1 MISDLLKRLTNSADR
16 RTQRAQIN
24 ILLSASIKG
33 CSILVSLLLVP
44 VTLKYLNNYEYGVW
58 LTLSSIIMWINYFD
72 IGLGNGLRNKLAE
85 ALARDDYELGQ
96 KYVSTTVAI
105 LSIII
110 VSIYLIYFAIHPF
123 LSWNKI
129 LNVPEGQIN
138 TDLDKLV
145 LIILAFFSLSFILKF
160 IGNVYLAKQ
169 LSVINDFLGFCGNV
183 ISLSIIYILTIT
195 TEGNLSYVAITFTC
209 VPVIVYLIAY
219 PITFH
224 KYKELKPKF
233 SAINFKYSSS
243 LLSLGGQFFI
253 IQIACLVVFSTSNFF
268 IAQLCSPADV
278 TIYNIAFKY
287 FSIVNMAFVIV
298 ITPFWSA
305 ATEAYIKKDI
315 IWIKRSVKMILKFFL
330 LLVCVSLIMLFL
342 SNYIYQLWV
351 QLSISFSLSCIMMV
365 YVTIVNWNNLYA
377 YFLNGIGKIRIQ
389 LYCSILSSIILIPLA
404 IILGRLWGII
414 GICVSMCIAL
424 STSAIALPLQYRSI
438 IKKKDI

>member
-1 MISDLLKRLTNSADR
+1 MISNLFKRIVGSSDR
-16 RTQRAQIN
+16 RTQRAKKN
-24 ILLSASIKG
+24 IILSISIKG
-33 CSILVSLLLVP
+33 CSILISLLLVP
-44 VTLKYLNNYEYGVW
+44 ITLRYLNNYEYGVW
-58 LTLSSIIMWINYFD
+58 LTLSSIIMWINFFD

-85 ALARDDYELGQ
+85 ALAREDYELGQ

-105 LSIII
+105 LSIIML
-110 VSIYLIYFAIHPF
+110 SIYLIYFAVHPI

-138 TDLDKLV
+138 TDLNNLV

-169 LSVINDFLGFCGNV
+169 LSVVNDLLGFCGNLL
-183 ISLSIIYILTIT
+183 SLCIIYVLTLT
-195 TEGNLSYVAITFTC
+195 TEGNLNWVAITFTS
-209 VPVIVYLIAY
+209 VPVIVYTIAY

-224 KYKELKPKF
+224 RYKELKPKF
-233 SAINFKYSSS
+233 SAINFKYASS

-253 IQIACLVVFSTSNFF
+253 IQIACLIVFSTSNFF
-268 IAQLCSPADV
+268 IAQLCSPTDV

-315 IWIKRSVKMILKFFL
+315 LWIKRSVKIILRFFL
-330 LLVCVSLIMLFL
+330 FLVCVSLIMLFL
-342 SNYIYQLWV
+342 SNYVYHIWV
-351 QLSISFSLSCIMMV
+351 QLTIPFSLSCVMMI

-404 IILGRLWGII
+404 IILGSHWGII

-424 STSAIALPLQYRSI
+424 STSAVALPLQYRSI